1 MDNNTVNNNVAPV
14 QPAPAPVAAPAQPAP
29 VQAAPTNLNNMNK
42 DALQDKGLGKEIQ
55 QSVETSTKS
64 SNFLSGFYNKV
75 KDGTKKKPK
84 EEPID
89 AEKIINETIKNTSQ
103 VQGNEKAEAFDRY
116 AGKKKIT
123 FKYTVKNSYG
133 EEINSL
139 FDAYDIEEVKQYL
152 NSEGYEIVSIVPRKS
167 YEQDLTPAKITNAE
181 LSFVLTQLSTYIV
194 AGIPLVDSVRI
205 LAKQTQVPSK
215 RKIYERLVFDLVTG
229 DNFSTALEKQGDTFP
244 RLLIN
249 MIKTSEMTGDLP
261 SVLNEM
267 ADYYTSVEQTRKDVQ
282 SALIYPAFIMAFAI
296 IVLVFIL
303 IKVVPA
309 FVGMYADAG
318 AELPAIT
325 QITLTVSDFLV
336 AYWYYLLG
344 GIALIFGIYFY
355 CFKNI
360 KSFRRTMQVF
370 YMKLP
375 IVGPMIMYSEVTN
388 FTRTFASLLNHS
400 VNISESMKI
409 LSNITNNEI
418 YKEIIANTM
427 LTLSRGGKISES
439 FRGHWAFPIVAYEML
454 VTGES
459 TGQLGNMMEKVS
471 VHFDNLHRNAV
482 NTMKSMIEPL
492 TIVFLAVA
500 VGFILL
506 SIVVP
511 MFDVYNTVK

>member
-1 MDNNTVNNNVAPV
+1 MDNNTVNNNVTPV
-14 QPAPAPVAAPAQPAP
+14 QPATTPVAAQAP
-29 VQAAPTNLNNMNK
+29 SNLNAMNK
-42 DALQDKGLGKEIQ
+42 DGLQNKKLSQEIQ
-55 QSVETSTKS
+55 SSVETGTKS
-64 SNFLSGFYNKV
+64 SNFFSSFYNKV
-75 KDGTKKKPK
+75 KGSTKKKPK
-84 EEPID
+84 EEAID
-89 AEKIINETIKNTSQ
+89 AEKIMNETIKNTSQ
-103 VQGNEKAEAFDRY
+103 VQGNEQTEAFDRY
-116 AGKKKIT
+116 AGKKRIT

-133 EEINSL
+133 EELNSL
-139 FDAYDIEEVKQYL
+139 FDAYDIDEVKQYL

-167 YEQDLTPAKITNAE
+167 YEQDLTPAKINNAE
-181 LSFVLTQLSTYIV
+181 LSFILTQLSTYIV

-244 RLLIN
+244 RLLVN

-261 SVLNEM
+261 TVLNEM

-282 SALIYPAFIMAFAI
+282 SALIYPAFIMVFAVA
-296 IVLVFIL
+296 VLVFIL
-303 IKVVPA
+303 IKVVPS

-318 AELPAIT
+318 ADLPKIT
-325 QITLTVSDFLV
+325 QITLSVSDFLV

-344 GIALIFGIYFY
+344 GLILVFGVYFY

-360 KSFRRTMQVF
+360 KSFRRSMQTF
-370 YMKLP
+370 FMKLP
-375 IVGPMIMYSEVTN
+375 IVGNMIIYSEVTN

-400 VNISESMKI
+400 VNITESMKI

-459 TGQLGNMMEKVS
+459 TGQLGSMMEKVS
-471 VHFDNLHRNAV
+471 THFDNLHRNAV

-511 MFDVYNTVK
+511 MFDVYNTVQ

>member
-1 MDNNTVNNNVAPV
+1 MDNNSVNNNVTPV
-14 QPAPAPVAAPAQPAP
+14 QPATTPVAAQAP
-29 VQAAPTNLNNMNK
+29 SNLNAMNK
-42 DALQDKGLGKEIQ
+42 DGLQNKKLSQEIQ
-55 QSVETSTKS
+55 SSVETGTKS
-64 SNFLSGFYNKV
+64 SNFFSSFYNKV
-75 KDGTKKKPK
+75 KGSTKKKPK
-84 EEPID
+84 EEAID
-89 AEKIINETIKNTSQ
+89 AEKIMNETIKNTSQ
-103 VQGNEKAEAFDRY
+103 VQGNEQTEAFDRY
-116 AGKKKIT
+116 AGKKRIT

-133 EEINSL
+133 EELNSL
-139 FDAYDIEEVKQYL
+139 FDAYDIDEVKQYL

-167 YEQDLTPAKITNAE
+167 YEQDLTPAKINNAE
-181 LSFVLTQLSTYIV
+181 LSFILTQLSTYIV

-244 RLLIN
+244 RLLVN

-261 SVLNEM
+261 TVLNEM

-282 SALIYPAFIMAFAI
+282 SALIYPAFIMVFAVA
-296 IVLVFIL
+296 VLVFIL
-303 IKVVPA
+303 IKVVPS

-318 AELPAIT
+318 ADLPKIT
-325 QITLTVSDFLV
+325 QITLSVSDFLV

-344 GIALIFGIYFY
+344 GLILVFGVYFY

-360 KSFRRTMQVF
+360 KSFRRSMQTF
-370 YMKLP
+370 FMKLP
-375 IVGPMIMYSEVTN
+375 IVGNMIIYSEVTN

-400 VNISESMKI
+400 VNITESMKI

-459 TGQLGNMMEKVS
+459 TGQLGSMMEKVS
-471 VHFDNLHRNAV
+471 THFDNLHRNAV

-511 MFDVYNTVK
+511 MFDVYNTVQ

>member
-1 MDNNTVNNNVAPV
+1 MDNNSVNNNVTPV
-14 QPAPAPVAAPAQPAP
+14 QPATTPVAAQAP
-29 VQAAPTNLNNMNK
+29 SNLNAMNK
-42 DALQDKGLGKEIQ
+42 DGLQNKKLSQEIQ
-55 QSVETSTKS
+55 SSVETGTKS
-64 SNFLSGFYNKV
+64 SNFFSSFYNKV
-75 KDGTKKKPK
+75 KGSTKKKPK
-84 EEPID
+84 EEAID
-89 AEKIINETIKNTSQ
+89 AEKIMNETIKNTSQ
-103 VQGNEKAEAFDRY
+103 VQGNEQTEAFDRY
-116 AGKKKIT
+116 AGKKRIT

-133 EEINSL
+133 EELNSL
-139 FDAYDIEEVKQYL
+139 FDAYDIDEVKQYL

-167 YEQDLTPAKITNAE
+167 YEQDLTPAKINNAE
-181 LSFVLTQLSTYIV
+181 LSFILTQLSTYIV

-244 RLLIN
+244 RLLVN

-261 SVLNEM
+261 TVLNEM

-282 SALIYPAFIMAFAI
+282 SALIYPAFIMVFAVA
-296 IVLVFIL
+296 VLVFIL
-303 IKVVPA
+303 IKVVPS

-318 AELPAIT
+318 ADLPKIT
-325 QITLTVSDFLV
+325 QITLSVSDFLV

-344 GIALIFGIYFY
+344 GLILVFGVYFY

-360 KSFRRTMQVF
+360 KSFRRTMQTF
-370 YMKLP
+370 FMKLP
-375 IVGPMIMYSEVTN
+375 IVGNMIIYSEVTN

-400 VNISESMKI
+400 VNITESMKI

-459 TGQLGNMMEKVS
+459 TGQLGSMMEKVS
-471 VHFDNLHRNAV
+471 THFDNLHRNAV

-511 MFDVYNTVK
+511 MFDVYNTVQ